1 MKKILPA
8 FLLILCLIC
17 GIAAAETAS
26 DVTVLNWSDAEE
38 TLKANLPGKIV
49 EMDNYTFKYYEI
61 DSFTKQDNP
70 DFEFFYQNQEGYTY
84 AAQVVEFEEDALGA
98 FYNEIVNNPK
108 FDTVNKASLNGYD
121 AIIYRSVQDQ
131 NNPVACCS
139 IEVEGGKLMTFYFGP
154 ARDENEFAVAVAV
167 FTGIQ

>member
-70 DFEFFYQNQEGYTY
+70 VYCLIKFNKNEF
-84 AAQVVEFEEDALGA
+84 
-98 FYNEIVNNPK
+98 K
-108 FDTVNKASLNGYD
+108 FDKRLEKY
-121 AIIYRSVQDQ
+121 
-131 NNPVACCS
+131 
-139 IEVEGGKLMTFYFGP
+139 
-154 ARDENEFAVAVAV
+154 
-167 FTGIQ
+167 